1 MKHLERI
8 IIVGLIAILGVGIYF
23 TTKDFFH
30 KVEKEETPIVEKI
43 EEEKQEKNIVETP
56 SPQEPVKI
64 EEQKE
69 EKKETVKPQK
79 QETVKQ
85 ETKPKEET
93 VKQET
98 SKSGLVSLGTYKIT
112 AYCACAKCC
121 GKTNGITASGTK
133 VQAGRTIAA
142 PKNFPFGTKLVI
154 NGHTYTVEDR
164 GGAIQGNRID
174 IYFNTHEEALQWG
187 VKYLEVFKVVE

>member
-8 IIVGLIAILGVGIYF
+8 IIIGLIAILGIGIYF
-23 TTKDFFH
+23 STKDFFH
-30 KVEKEETPIVEKI
+30 KIEKEEIPIVEKI
-43 EEEKQEKNIVETP
+43 EKENIMETL
-56 SPQEPVKI
+56 SPQEPIKV

-69 EKKETVKPQK
+69 EKKETIKSQK
-79 QETVKQ
+79 QEI
-85 ETKPKEET
+85 KPAEET
-93 VKQET
+93 Y
-98 SKSGLVSLGTYKIT
+98 KSELVSLGIYKIT
-112 AYCACAKCC
+112 AYCACEKCC

-174 IYFNTHEEALQWG
+174 IYFDTHEEALQWG

>member
-8 IIVGLIAILGVGIYF
+8 IIVGFVAILGVGIYF

-30 KVEKEETPIVEKI
+30 KIEKEETPIVE
-43 EEEKQEKNIVETP
+43 EKQEENVVETP
-56 SPQEPVKI
+56 SPQEPIKV

-79 QETVKQ
+79 
-85 ETKPKEET
+85 EET
-93 VKQET
+93 P
-98 SKSGLVSLGTYKIT
+98 KSGLVSLGTYKIT
-112 AYCACAKCC
+112 AYCGCAKCC
-121 GKTNGITASGTK
+121 GKTDGITASGTH
-133 VQAGRTIAA
+133 VTAGRTIAA
-142 PKNFPFGTKLVI
+142 PPEIPFGTKLVI

-164 GGAIQGNRID
+164 GGAIKGNRID